1 MTTNFT
7 YWSDSMLLNPV
18 ERYYFNKGGE
28 ESIKEAK
35 EDIIRKML
43 DAGYSIESIVEV
55 SGF

>member
-1 MTTNFT
+1 MTINFT

-55 SGF
+55 FGF